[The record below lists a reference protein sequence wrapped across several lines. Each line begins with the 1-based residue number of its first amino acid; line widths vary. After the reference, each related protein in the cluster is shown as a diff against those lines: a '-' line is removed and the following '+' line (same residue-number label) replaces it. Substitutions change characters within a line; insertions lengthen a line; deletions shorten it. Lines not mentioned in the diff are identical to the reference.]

1 MDPALWLLLR
11 LRFGGWLGRVRQNL
25 STVKGAFLMILGVL
39 LVVLW
44 LLPTFLNSQPATPEH
59 LVKVRQYGPLA
70 LAVYLAM
77 LLISSAGERAVSF
90 SPAEVDFLFPAPFSR
105 RQLLGYKLL
114 SSLAPLAL
122 TALLFTVILRMH
134 AAWMTAAFFGVLL
147 AMIFGQLFAMATIL
161 IASIVGVR
169 AYNRGRKIVLALLVV
184 LVAAGV
190 WQAWPQMVE
199 RGLGGMPQVRDNPA
213 WQILLIPFRVFIEA
227 FAAERLWPDLT
238 QWGLLAVAL
247 DGLMLAVVFLL
258 DANYLESAAAVG
270 ERVYARMQRLR
281 GGNLLGALPSAR
293 KARFSI
299 PSLPWWGGIGPVA
312 WRQLMAAARQP
323 FGLLY
328 VFGMLAVM
336 TAFPILAAMNEAEEQ
351 FAAPMLAAI
360 MLGMTTFLSPLIAF
374 DFRSEVDRLDLWKS
388 LPIAP
393 TRLAAGQVLVPAGL
407 VTVME
412 GLIIGVVL
420 ILSRRPAPL
429 LLLIPAFA
437 LPFNFPLFGME
448 NLLFLWF
455 PFRLNRAAAGDL
467 QGMGRQMVFM
477 MLKLASLAVIVGAVG
492 VVVLLA
498 YYVPVWLNWWD
509 RWAPAL
515 AAGWLLL
522 MGFAVLLI
530 PFLAD
535 ALLRFDVS
543 RDTPPA

>member
-11 LRFGGWLGRVRQNL
+11 LRFGGWLRRVRQNL

-59 LVKVRQYGPLA
+59 LVRVRHYGPLA
-70 LAVYLAM
+70 LAAYLAM

-90 SPAEVDFLFPAPFSR
+90 SPAEVDFLFPGPFSR
-105 RQLLGYKLL
+105 RQLLGYKLA
-114 SSLAPLAL
+114 SSLGPLVL
-122 TALLFTVILRMH
+122 TALLFTVVFRMH
-134 AAWMTAAFFGVLL
+134 AANMTAAFVGVVL

-169 AYNRGRKIVLALLVV
+169 AYNRARKVV
-184 LVAAGV
+184 LFVIVALAAAIA
-190 WQAWPQMVE
+190 WQGWPQLVE
-199 RGLGGMPQVRDNPA
+199 RGPGGVPHVKDSPA
-213 WQILLIPFRVFIEA
+213 WQVLLIPFRVFVEA
-227 FAAERLWPDLT
+227 FTAERLWPDLI
-238 QWGLLAVAL
+238 QWGLLALAL

-258 DANYLESAAAVG
+258 DANYLESAAAAG
-270 ERVYARMQRLR
+270 ERIYARMQRLR

-299 PSLPWWGGIGPVA
+299 PSLPWWGGVGPVA

-328 VFGMLAVM
+328 VFAMLAVM
-336 TAFPILAAMNEAEEQ
+336 TTFPILAAMNEAEEQ

-393 TRLAAGQVLVPAGL
+393 TRLAAGQLVVPAGL
-407 VTVME
+407 VTLME
-412 GLIIGVVL
+412 GVIIAVVL
-420 ILSRRPAPL
+420 VLSRRPAPL

-437 LPFNFPLFGME
+437 LPFNFLLFGME

-455 PFRLNRAAAGDL
+455 PFRMTRAATGDL

-477 MLKLASLAVIVGAVG
+477 MLKLVCLAVIVGAVG
-492 VVVLLA
+492 VVIVLG

-509 RWAPAL
+509 HWAPAL
-515 AAGWLLL
+515 AAGWLVLT
-522 MGFAVLLI
+522 GFAVLLI